1 MKVGEILDFAI
12 ASAGTNRSD
21 EEYERMLVRAL
32 EVFKLWARSEEE
44 LHTLYCD
51 TQNKYESAF
60 SSTIHAENDFAYDN
74 IFIPSASYF
83 VAFMLAPEK
92 SFLYDLYREKTSEIK
107 ALCSA
112 KKEPIG
118 NAYV

>member
-1 MKVGEILDFAI
+1 MKIGEILDFAI
-12 ASAGTNRSD
+12 ASAGTDRSD
-21 EEYERMLVRAL
+21 EGYERMLGLAL
-32 EVFKLWARSEEE
+32 EVFKLWVRSEEK

-60 SSTIHAENDFAYDN
+60 QSSIHAENDFAYDN

-92 SFLYDLYREKTSEIK
+92 SFLYDLYREKTNEIR

-112 KKEPIG
+112 EKGPIG
-118 NAYV
+118 NAYI